1 MSFHI
6 HVSLTTLFRIIV
18 IVGIINAIYF
28 SPLNLK
34 KMKLIMISIMHA
46 IFTCLI
52 INDSVNSL
60 YVARGG
66 PGNIVM
72 SSAIPLTQIHTSHT
86 IPSSDA
92 VYDLSSSLKRIN
104 KKQELNVQT
113 SLIRSKISNRV
124 GKLSIIEKLTF
135 SWVRGLMV
143 VGNKRPLEYSD
154 MWGLSSTDMEQASA
168 NFSHYFNIER
178 NNEDSSMSNHI
189 NTSTTVSSSTS
200 TSTSDKDT
208 VVQGAPSKGKPNILA
223 EFWQSAITRT
233 IVKMYRKEFIHT
245 GILKFF
251 NTFVQFFPSIL
262 ISQIVSI
269 TDKGTLSNPALRM
282 LGLGYAGL
290 LFAALCAKT
299 FLENQYFDE
308 VINLSS
314 KVKGTLSAAVYKKSL
329 RLSPSSRQNNTVN

>member
-1 MSFHI
+1 
-6 HVSLTTLFRIIV
+6 
-18 IVGIINAIYF
+18 
-28 SPLNLK
+28 
-34 KMKLIMISIMHA
+34 MITIMHA
-46 IFTCLI
+46 ICTVLI

-60 YVARGG
+60 YIARGG
-66 PGNIVM
+66 PSNLVM
-72 SSAIPLTQIHTSHT
+72 SSAIPLSQNPPTSPHHP
-86 IPSSDA
+86 PSS
-92 VYDLSSSLKRIN
+92 LSSSSSYAAISSVDVSSLKRLA
-104 KKQELNVQT
+104 KKQELIDQT
-113 SLIRSKISNRV
+113 SRIRSNIINRV

-154 MWGLSSTDMEQASA
+154 LWGLSSTNMEYASA

-178 NNEDSSMSNHI
+178 NNVDTSI
-189 NTSTTVSSSTS
+189 DNTSSTIAKELLLKSSTS
-200 TSTSDKDT
+200 TS
-208 VVQGAPSKGKPNILA
+208 SKSKPPNILV

-233 IVKMYRKEFIHT
+233 IVKMYKREFIHT

-262 ISQIVSI
+262 ISRIVSI
-269 TDKGTLSNPALRM
+269 TEKGTLGNPSLRL
-282 LGLGYAGL
+282 LGLCYASL
-290 LFAALCAKT
+290 LFTALCAKT

-329 RLSPSSRQNNTVN
+329 RLSPSSRQNNTVSRDNQVKYLFISFSLGYIIIII